1 MSNKEARSEKLHRS
15 FDLIED
21 EFIDEAAPHN
31 ATPLLHLKNKQI
43 KQLTAIAACFC
54 IFFGAVASIFIYKLG
69 SPKYVIIPTYDD
81 AQYSALDIARFL
93 SEPQKEGVATNA
105 YTKRYVPSDE
115 YLYIDPIPS
124 EEYLTVYEKAETKQD
139 LDVNEFAKFSDG
151 IISRLFKKINM
162 PVPTYEIELD
172 EDPKY
177 PEDNNL
183 SAKFSKDMGIFLYLR
198 QHLNYSWFS
207 IHSNSLSNNRPPLL
221 FDGIQIEIDQR
232 KSDEEIKRD
241 LEPIKEKLFYIFGA
255 DFADV
260 KIVRTYSDNSENGVS
275 TLEIFFYNSNAHPL
289 NADSFQPISDYIWI
303 SFENY
308 MNFSGDIVSDSVLT
322 QYTVSYRQ
330 YRSTPEERF
339 VPKMKLK
346 MIPLK
351 DAEALLYNGYVFG
364 GHACPLCMAA
374 QDGVDFENYD
384 YVDLQYVFGYDDGT
398 EVLPFYAFYKYI
410 GKSANGN
417 KTYAKTYV
425 PAIEVT
431 GYEEYFESQKSQH
444 K

>member
-21 EFIDEAAPHN
+21 EFIDEAAPYN
-31 ATPLLHLKNKQI
+31 ATPLLYLKNKQI

-69 SPKYVIIPTYDD
+69 SPKYVLIPTYDD

-93 SEPQKEGVATNA
+93 SEPQKEGIATNA

-139 LDVNEFAKFSDG
+139 LDVNEFAKLSDD
-151 IISRLFKKINM
+151 IISRFCQKTDVS
-162 PVPTYEIELD
+162 VPNYEIKLKEYDSNPENNELQIRFD
-172 EDPKY
+172 KESDISLKLTQHP
-177 PEDNNL
+177 DN
-183 SAKFSKDMGIFLYLR
+183 SWISFS
-198 QHLNYSWFS
+198 S
-207 IHSNSLSNNRPPLL
+207 RPSHGESPLL

-260 KIVRTYSDNSENGVS
+260 KIVREYDDNSENGVS
-275 TLEIFFYNSNAHPL
+275 TLEIFFYNLNAHPL
-289 NADSFQPISDYIWI
+289 NAYSFRPISDYICI

-308 MNFSGDIVSDSVLT
+308 MNFSGDIVSDSILT
-322 QYTVSYRQ
+322 QYDVYYRQ
-330 YRSTPEERF
+330 HRSDSNERL
-339 VPKMKLK
+339 VPTKKLK

-364 GHACPLCMAA
+364 GHVCPLCMAA

-384 YVDLQYVFGYDDGT
+384 YVDLQYVFGYGDGT

-431 GYEEYFESQKSQH
+431 
-444 K
+444 